1 MPFWRGETLNERLP
15 SLVDPFDAG
24 AIDCAAY
31 TLRVG
36 GEIYVSPDRQVGDPS
51 RHTKQ
56 RLELGKDLLSRRA
69 SSPFSCRR
77 KR

>member
-36 GEIYVSPDRQVGDPS
+36 GEIYVSPDR
-51 RHTKQ
+51 
-56 RLELGKDLLSRRA
+56 
-69 SSPFSCRR
+69 
-77 KR
+77 